1 MVHVSHYHRISIDNA
16 PGMGRSGPED
26 RLDTFCLYGVH
37 VSYEFYLGYVVIYE
51 IIYEKSCVM
60 KKIIW
65 VSTVPLTLKTFC
77 LAIFDEIRM
86 HYDLLAVSSPGC
98 DLDVVDR
105 RGTRVRR
112 VRMQRRISPFADLHS
127 LIRLVNLFRREN
139 PYLVHSITP
148 KAGFL
153 SMLAAWIVGVPVRI
167 HSFTGLVFPTSK
179 GIKRKILVT
188 TDKITCACAT
198 HILSEGMGVRS
209 DLQKNGIT
217 KKRITVLGYGNI
229 RGIDFDYYS
238 RVPNVMEK
246 AAAYRCEN
254 GIRDG
259 SFTFLFVGRLVRDK
273 GIVELVDAYR
283 RLRCE
288 GGDIHLIMVGDREED
303 DPLPS
308 DTIAEISN
316 DPTIHLTDKWVDDV
330 RPYYVASDVLVLP
343 SYREGIP
350 NVVLEAGA
358 FSLPSIVTDIN
369 GSREIITDGKNGIVV
384 PACESEALYRAMKSL
399 IGNIEV
405 LKIMGDS
412 ARKNVEEKYD
422 ARDIREALIK
432 YYCDILGENAGES

>member
-1 MVHVSHYHRISIDNA
+1 
-16 PGMGRSGPED
+16 
-26 RLDTFCLYGVH
+26 
-37 VSYEFYLGYVVIYE
+37 
-51 IIYEKSCVM
+51 
-60 KKIIW
+60 
-65 VSTVPLTLKTFC
+65 
-77 LAIFDEIRM
+77 M
-86 HYDLLAVSSPGC
+86 HYDLLAVSSPGG

-105 RGTRVRR
+105 RGIRVRC
-112 VRMQRRISPFADLHS
+112 VRMQRRISPFADIHS
-127 LIRLVNLFRREN
+127 LIRLVNLFRRES
-139 PYLVHSITP
+139 PDLVHSITP
-148 KAGFL
+148 KAGLL

-188 TDKITCACAT
+188 TDKITCACST

-209 DLQKNGIT
+209 DLQKNRIT
-217 KKRITVLGYGNI
+217 KKHITVLGYGNI
-229 RGIDFDYYS
+229 RGVDFDYYS
-238 RVPNVMEK
+238 RVPYVMEK
-246 AAAYRCEN
+246 AVAYRYEY
-254 GIRDG
+254 GIKDG

-288 GGDIHLIMVGDREED
+288 GCDIHLIMVGAREED
-303 DPLPS
+303 NPLPS
-308 DTIAEISN
+308 NTIAEISN
-316 DPTIHLTDKWVDDV
+316 DPTIHLTDKWEDDV

-343 SYREGIP
+343 SYREGLP

-384 PACESEALYRAMKSL
+384 PACESEALYHAMKSL
-399 IGNIEV
+399 IGNIDA

-432 YYCDILGENAGES
+432 YYCEILGENAGES